1 MSGIPDELPDF
12 GDIELKPV
20 QNPNFVPGQGFGT
33 EEYFVWSRCDGAVSL
48 RDVILS
54 NGFPT
59 PKSVEILVKLRHLGA
74 LLLPGESEAPS
85 FEVSAKQP
93 SPKTPDKVAPPG
105 AMPSASVPLAADSAP
120 IPGTVPM
127 IDTMPMSGNV
137 SLLDAVPSSNA
148 MSSNAMSSEAV
159 SSEAVPALVN
169 GSEEELAALAMEHIL
184 DANTRRRIIEF
195 RRMKTV
201 ATLFDMLEIED
212 DSDKR
217 TVKRAYFRL
226 SKEFHP
232 DRYYNKELGPF
243 EPWLAEVFK
252 MVTQAFGILGN
263 NRKRSAY
270 ENELRGGAQKQPQTK
285 AEHAEALFHN
295 ACDAELQGQSEQ
307 ALKLF
312 AASLRMEEKPRRLRR
327 AAMCAVSAGKLSD
340 AEEYAKKGVD
350 VGGRD
355 ASYLRVL
362 ADVYRAGS
370 RLDEA
375 LEVLQRALK
384 IDTENDV
391 LFGELQSDLAAVEA
405 AIKEKLAL
413 EETKNY
419 GE

>member
-85 FEVSAKQP
+85 FDTPSTSAAKIP
-93 SPKTPDKVAPPG
+93 AKVTPP
-105 AMPSASVPLAADSAP
+105 ASIPLAADSAP

-137 SLLDAVPSSNA
+137 SLLDTAPMSGAVQSG
-148 MSSNAMSSEAV
+148 AV
-159 SSEAVPALVN
+159 QSGAVAAAGTMPALVN
-169 GSEEELAALAMEHIL
+169 GSEEELAALAMENIL

-195 RRMKTV
+195 RRMKSV

-270 ENELRGGAQKQPQTK
+270 ENQLRGGSQKQPQTK
-285 AEHAEALFHN
+285 AEHAEALFHS

>member
-1 MSGIPDELPDF
+1 
-12 GDIELKPV
+12 
-20 QNPNFVPGQGFGT
+20 
-33 EEYFVWSRCDGAVSL
+33 
-48 RDVILS
+48 
-54 NGFPT
+54 
-59 PKSVEILVKLRHLGA
+59 
-74 LLLPGESEAPS
+74 
-85 FEVSAKQP
+85 
-93 SPKTPDKVAPPG
+93 
-105 AMPSASVPLAADSAP
+105 
-120 IPGTVPM
+120 
-127 IDTMPMSGNV
+127 MSGNV
-137 SLLDAVPSSNA
+137 SLLDTAPMSGFVPPGFVPPLSA
-148 MSSNAMSSEAV
+148 I
-159 SSEAVPALVN
+159 PALAN
-169 GSEEELAALAMEHIL
+169 GSEEELAAMAMENIL
-184 DANTRRRIIEF
+184 DANARKRIIEF
-195 RRMKTV
+195 RRMRDV
-201 ATLFDMLEIED
+201 ATLFEMLEIED

-270 ENELRGGAQKQPQTK
+270 ENELRGGSKKQPQTK
-285 AEHAEALFHN
+285 AEHAEALFHS

-391 LFGELQSDLAAVEA
+391 LFGELQSDLAAVQA

-413 EETKNY
+413 EESLHA
-419 GE
+419 